1 MIPPKVFE
9 IEKQLLQKEIKL
21 KKKEEDDLKK
31 QKLARARG
39 SLKVSEKERNAI
51 ERMKKSKI
59 IEVKKYREGG
69 GGADK
74 AHQTGTHARTSSVA
88 ASNQKVS
95 RKKA

>member
-1 MIPPKVFE
+1 M
-9 IEKQLLQKEIKL
+9 
-21 KKKEEDDLKK
+21 KK

-39 SLKVSEKERNAI
+39 SLKVSEKERNAL

-74 AHQTGTHARTSSVA
+74 AH
-88 ASNQKVS
+88 
-95 RKKA
+95 